1 MKTKDAPKDLTL
13 IQLFDRFGT
22 EAKARKH
29 LEGIL
34 WPKGIVCPHCETND
48 QAKFSTIA
56 ANPAKKVRAGLR
68 WCSNCEKQF
77 TVTIGTIFEDSH
89 IPLRKW
95 LIAWYLLCSSK
106 KGISSLQLQRLL
118 ELGSYRTALFMTH
131 RIRHALKD
139 SGYAEKLEGTIE
151 ADEAVLGGYMKG
163 GKTGFTAP
171 NKTPIV
177 AMVQRGGSVRTKIMP
192 TVNGAN
198 LRQAIRDNVKA
209 GATLHTDSQRA
220 YSPLGSEYQHS
231 IVNHAAGEYTR
242 RDGENV
248 VTTANVES
256 FFSLLKRGVMGTFH
270 HISRQHLPLYLAEF
284 EHRHNCRKMTDG
296 QRTDLGLTKATGKR
310 LIYRTAS

>member
-248 VTTANVES
+248 VTRPT
-256 FFSLLKRGVMGTFH
+256 
-270 HISRQHLPLYLAEF
+270 
-284 EHRHNCRKMTDG
+284 
-296 QRTDLGLTKATGKR
+296 
-310 LIYRTAS
+310 

>member
-106 KGISSLQLQRLL
+106 KGISSLQLQRNL
-118 ELGSYRTALFMTH
+118 ELGSYRTALFMSH
-131 RIRHALKD
+131 RIRYALKD
-139 SGYAEKLEGTIE
+139 PVFKLKLSGTVEV
-151 ADEAVLGGYMKG
+151 DETYIG
-163 GKTGFTAP
+163 GKKKFVGKGNMD
-171 NKTPIV
+171 NKVP
-177 AMVQRGGSVRTKIMP
+177 
-192 TVNGAN
+192 
-198 LRQAIRDNVKA
+198 
-209 GATLHTDSQRA
+209 
-220 YSPLGSEYQHS
+220 
-231 IVNHAAGEYTR
+231 
-242 RDGENV
+242 V
-248 VTTANVES
+248 V
-256 FFSLLKRGVMGTFH
+256 SLL
-270 HISRQHLPLYLAEF
+270 
-284 EHRHNCRKMTDG
+284 
-296 QRTDLGLTKATGKR
+296 
-310 LIYRTAS
+310 